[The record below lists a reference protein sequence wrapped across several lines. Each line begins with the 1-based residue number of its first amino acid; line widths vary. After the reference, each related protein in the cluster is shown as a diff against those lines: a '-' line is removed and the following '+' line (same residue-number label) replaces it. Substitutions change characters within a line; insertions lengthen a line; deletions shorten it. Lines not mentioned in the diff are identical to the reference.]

1 MKRFLLILF
10 ILGFQIVFFADTILC
25 QSKSVQIYVI
35 DSYISPEKP
44 LKLNVSFFTTQTTT
58 SKILISNKFEYTISD
73 KLTSLHKVK
82 IDISNFG
89 LKDTILTF
97 KIIVKSSNYV
107 ITESQT
113 YLVDYPKIISVGKES
128 NFLLFGMLFASIFI
142 IPTPSYAFTEDG
154 NHFSI
159 TKEIPLISFRSE
171 SINFPRSYFA
181 LEYTHIYN
189 TDRSNFLRIG
199 YKYIKEIPVV
209 KFISPGIDIVTNF
222 DGFNGIGVG
231 VSLGL
236 FNVVDTFTLYVRY
249 RYNFQQSHSER
260 NFSEISLGLYT
271 NFFSVHF

>member
-35 DSYISPEKP
+35 DSYIAPEKP

-236 FNVVDTFTLYVRY
+236 FNMIDTFTLYVRY
-249 RYNFQQSHSER
+249 RYNFQESHSER
-260 NFSEISLGLYT
+260 NFTEISLGMFT

>member
-10 ILGFQIVFFADTILC
+10 ILGFQIAFFADSILC
-25 QSKSVQIYVI
+25 QSGSTQIYLI
-35 DSYISPEKP
+35 DSYIAPEKP

>member
-35 DSYISPEKP
+35 DSYIAPEKP

>member
-10 ILGFQIVFFADTILC
+10 ILGFQITFFTGTILC
-25 QSKSVQIYVI
+25 QSGSTQIYLI

-44 LKLNVSFFTTQTTT
+44 LKLKVSFFTSETTT

-73 KLTSLHKVK
+73 KLTSQHKVK

-89 LKDTILTF
+89 KKDSVLTF

-107 ITESQT
+107 ISESQT
-113 YLVDYPKIISVGKES
+113 FQVDYPKIISVGKES

-142 IPTPSYAFTEDG
+142 IPAPSYAFTEDG
-154 NHFSI
+154 NHLSI

-171 SINFPRSYFA
+171 SINFPRSYIA
-181 LEYTHIYN
+181 LEYTHIYKS
-189 TDRSNFLRIG
+189 DRSNFLRIG
-199 YKYIKEIPVV
+199 YKYIKEIQVV

-231 VSLGL
+231 ISLGL
-236 FNVVDTFTLYVRY
+236 FNVLDTFTLYVRY

-260 NFSEISLGLYT
+260 NFSEVSLGLFT

>member
-35 DSYISPEKP
+35 DSYIAPEKP

-222 DGFNGIGVG
+222 DGFNGIGIG

>member
-35 DSYISPEKP
+35 DSYIAPEKP

-222 DGFNGIGVG
+222 DGFNGIGIG
-231 VSLGL
+231 VSLG
-236 FNVVDTFTLYVRY
+236 
-249 RYNFQQSHSER
+249 
-260 NFSEISLGLYT
+260 
-271 NFFSVHF
+271 

>member
-35 DSYISPEKP
+35 DSYIAPEKP

-236 FNVVDTFTLYVRY
+236 FNVVDTFTLYVRC

>member
-1 MKRFLLILF
+1 LKRFLLILF
-10 ILGFQIVFFADTILC
+10 ILGFQITFFTGTILC
-25 QSKSVQIYVI
+25 QSGSTQIYLI

-44 LKLNVSFFTTQTTT
+44 LKLKVSFFTSETTT

-73 KLTSLHKVK
+73 KLTSQHKVK

-89 LKDTILTF
+89 KKDSVLTF

-107 ITESQT
+107 ISESQT
-113 YLVDYPKIISVGKES
+113 FQVDYPKIISVGKES

-142 IPTPSYAFTEDG
+142 IPAPSYAFTEDG
-154 NHFSI
+154 NHLSI

-171 SINFPRSYFA
+171 SINFPRSYIA
-181 LEYTHIYN
+181 LEYTHIYKS
-189 TDRSNFLRIG
+189 DRSNFLRIG
-199 YKYIKEIPVV
+199 YKYIKEIQVV

-231 VSLGL
+231 ISLGL
-236 FNVVDTFTLYVRY
+236 FNVLDTFTLYVRY

-260 NFSEISLGLYT
+260 NFSEVSLGLFT

>member
-10 ILGFQIVFFADTILC
+10 ILGFQITFFTDSILC
-25 QSKSVQIYVI
+25 QSAPIQIYLI
-35 DSYISPEKP
+35 DSYIAPEKP
-44 LKLNVSFFTTQTTT
+44 LKLKVSFFTSETTT
-58 SKILISNKFEYTISD
+58 SKILISDKFEYAISE
-73 KLTSLHKVK
+73 KLTSQHKVK

-222 DGFNGIGVG
+222 DGFNGIGIG